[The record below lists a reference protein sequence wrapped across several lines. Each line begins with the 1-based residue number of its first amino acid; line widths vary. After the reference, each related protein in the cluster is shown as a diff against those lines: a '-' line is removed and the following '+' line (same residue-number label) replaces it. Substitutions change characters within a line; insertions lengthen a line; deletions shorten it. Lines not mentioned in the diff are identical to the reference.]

1 MSADRGERVR
11 NHMLG
16 PDRVLLL
23 LSLVPYLREHGA
35 VPVDELAARFDVTPS
50 LLRSLVRFLGTAGVP
65 GETLSYQDEDL
76 FDIDWDALELY
87 DEVSLTRTVA
97 VEEAPR
103 FAPTET
109 AALVAGLQALTP
121 LLPPADAELARG
133 LAAKLGAALGG
144 GEPTMSVS
152 ADPEDSRLPILVTAV
167 DTGRVV
173 RFAYR
178 DASGA
183 VTHRSAEPLEL
194 TQRAGGWY
202 LRAHCLDRDAER
214 TFRVDQISELQ
225 LTDERAADRRGGA
238 GSPPDPDAAD
248 VAHPGSAAP
257 MGPAHTATP
266 SAPAVHAITARVS
279 ARALQRLTGF
289 APEILSEEPGGEL
302 LVRVDAWHRDTA
314 IRLVQLAPGEVSI
327 ESPDTAREAV
337 RLWAERAL
345 AAYGA

>member
-1 MSADRGERVR
+1 MRSQ
-11 NHMLG
+11 MLG

-35 VPVDELAARFDVTPS
+35 VPVVELAERFDVTPA
-50 LLRSLVRFLGTAGVP
+50 LLRSLIRFLGTAGVP

-97 VEEAPR
+97 VEVAPR

-133 LAAKLGAALGG
+133 LATKLGAALGNI
-144 GEPTMSVS
+144 EPTMSVS
-152 ADPEDSRLPILVTAV
+152 ADPEDPRLPVLVSAV
-167 DTGRVV
+167 DAARVV

-178 DASGA
+178 DASGV
-183 VTHRSAEPLEL
+183 VTRRSVEPLEL

-202 LRAHCLDRDAER
+202 LRAHCLDRAAER

-225 LTDERAADRRGGA
+225 LLDAPA
-238 GSPPDPDAAD
+238 GSPGGAVPTPVETTGVPDP
-248 VAHPGSAAP
+248 AP
-257 MGPAHTATP
+257 D
-266 SAPAVHAITARVS
+266 PAVREQPAEPPVQSITARVS
-279 ARALQRLTGF
+279 ARALPRLAGF
-289 APEILSEEPGGEL
+289 SPELLSEEPNGDV

-327 ESPDTAREAV
+327 TSPDAAREAV

-345 AAYGA
+345 AAYGE